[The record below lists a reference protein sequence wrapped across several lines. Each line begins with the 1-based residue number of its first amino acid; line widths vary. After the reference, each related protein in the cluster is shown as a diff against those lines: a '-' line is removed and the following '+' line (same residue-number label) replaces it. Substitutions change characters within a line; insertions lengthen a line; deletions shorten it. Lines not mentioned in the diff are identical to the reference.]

1 MNSDQFNELKKQ
13 LDELKSEFILRIDS
27 ILSHFGSSAPAAERA
42 AAASAA
48 APLSGLGSI
57 MVSQSAA
64 AVEPA
69 APAVASAPVPLS
81 ARTSNQQQQRQSHAL
96 SGNKRSSSQVDRS
109 SEPLDL
115 SPQQLADLGVAVTTP
130 ALLYRCTQNGTQPV
144 LNNGEINRDYLTDS
158 HFVVRLPDLPL
169 PTTAVMIHWQRAT
182 EPRTVPTVLNALEPM
197 SVRVDGRDEPVSVLW
212 TDTVDLKPENSRY
225 RLPNGQRFKFKRT
238 GVGPQFRRL
247 RLYLYDS
254 EFHVLASTLMA
265 FEDAVTAPTPKT
277 KKAKKAKE
285 KTKTMIDT
293 IDAAGSSKNESR
305 DVVDGGS
312 DNDCDG
318 GCDNDDNSDQ
328 ETPTPKNIDTDKKEQ
343 AANADADVDN
353 RARPSPKLLSA
364 PSQAQQAAMV
374 DAVQASADETAQCFD
389 KRASHSPVPP
399 PVLLAE
405 PPQETQAAMV
415 ATLAAPRDAATT
427 HKDKAVI
434 ALNDS
439 KDDELFTVMSQPH
452 RPAVQAPPDE
462 PWHNN

>member
-81 ARTSNQQQQRQSHAL
+81 ARNQQQQRQSHAL

-169 PTTAVMIHWQRAT
+169 ATTAVMIHWQRDT

-254 EFHVLASTLMA
+254 EFRVLASTLMA

-277 KKAKKAKE
+277 KKAKKTKE

-293 IDAAGSSKNESR
+293 IDAAGSSKNES
-305 DVVDGGS
+305 GG
-312 DNDCDG
+312 
-318 GCDNDDNSDQ
+318 DDNCAIHNDHQASPATDADADVDNRASVMASDDNNDQ
-328 ETPTPKNIDTDKKEQ
+328 ETPTPTNIDTDKKEQ

-353 RARPSPKLLSA
+353 RWAVPPPPASLTDPPREV
-364 PSQAQQAAMV
+364 QAAMR
-374 DAVQASADETAQCFD
+374 AMLQAKKKNEAPKKAAADEAD
-389 KRASHSPVPP
+389 
-399 PVLLAE
+399 
-405 PPQETQAAMV
+405 
-415 ATLAAPRDAATT
+415 TT
-427 HKDKAVI
+427 DEEGM
-434 ALNDS
+434 LDDDS
-439 KDDELFTVMSQPH
+439 KE
-452 RPAVQAPPDE
+452 
-462 PWHNN
+462 